1 MGKQLIKTTNYF
13 SHDSNARN
21 DEKLVKVRMEHGAE
35 GYGVYFMILERLREE
50 RGYMS
55 AKDYNMIGFDLRVDA
70 ALVKAVVEDYGL
82 FAFTDDGKRFYSES
96 FNNRMEAK
104 DTLSQRRSEAGKK
117 GNEKRWGKSD
127 GTKQIQIEPTMP
139 QTTPITKTADNDEC
153 LKRFFGNRGNLEVL
167 LMNFGLQPN
176 DLPKLRKFANEVVN
190 EWKMSEKRHSD
201 YTDWSQH
208 LIATMR
214 IKIKDRGQP
223 KASDASKETEPPA
236 PADYQYDGGFGSKD
250 V

>member
-139 QTTPITKTADNDEC
+139 QTTPITQTADNDEC
-153 LKRFFGNRGNLEVL
+153 LKRFFGNRGNQI
-167 LMNFGLQPN
+167 G
-176 DLPKLRKFANEVVN
+176 RA
-190 EWKMSEKRHSD
+190 SCR
-201 YTDWSQH
+201 
-208 LIATMR
+208 
-214 IKIKDRGQP
+214 DR
-223 KASDASKETEPPA
+223 
-236 PADYQYDGGFGSKD
+236 